1 MNFNYKM
8 GEIVIELSPYFL
20 VVNASYCQFMPIVPN
35 NIKLMSTISILF
47 DNVNLVDNPIL

>member
-1 MNFNYKM
+1 M

-47 DNVNLVDNPIL
+47 ENVNLVDNTIS